1 MLSCMSRGNVVSL
14 SVCNSTFMHLI
25 AKHILFLIV
34 LCTALMGCGQRAV
47 PKPYGY
53 FRIAIPDTAYTQYAP
68 QGYPY
73 AFSLSDNAVV
83 RPHAHKGDAYWIDI
97 DYAGLNT
104 TIHCSYK
111 PVHGNLRALSR
122 DAQEFL
128 YKHATIATSIPEQ
141 GFENPD
147 ARVWGVYYELNGNTA
162 TPIQF
167 YLTDSVR
174 HFFRGAVYCNTI
186 PNQDSLAPVYDY
198 MRADVRRLMESF
210 TWQQP

>member
-1 MLSCMSRGNVVSL
+1 MKKTGI
-14 SVCNSTFMHLI
+14 LI
-25 AKHILFLIV
+25 AICAVCI
-34 LCTALMGCGQRAV
+34 GCGQRAV

-53 FRIAIPDTAYTQYAP
+53 FRIAIPDTAYTQYAQ

-97 DYAGLNT
+97 DYPGLNT

-111 PVHGNLRALSR
+111 PVHGNLRTLSR

-198 MRADVRRLMESF
+198 MRMDVRRLMESF

>member
-1 MLSCMSRGNVVSL
+1 
-14 SVCNSTFMHLI
+14 MHLI

-97 DYAGLNT
+97 DYPSLNT
-104 TIHCSYK
+104 TVHCSYK

>member
-1 MLSCMSRGNVVSL
+1 MKKII
-14 SVCNSTFMHLI
+14 LI
-25 AKHILFLIV
+25 AIFPLLI
-34 LCTALMGCGQRAV
+34 GCGQRAV

-73 AFSLSDNAVV
+73 AFSLSDNATV
-83 RPHAHKGDAYWIDI
+83 RPHSHKGDAYWIDI
-97 DYAGLNT
+97 DYPRLNT

>member
-1 MLSCMSRGNVVSL
+1 MHPVVKY
-14 SVCNSTFMHLI
+14 I
-25 AKHILFLIV
+25 IV
-34 LCTALMGCGQRAV
+34 FGVICTALIGCGQRSV

-53 FRIAIPDTAYTQYAP
+53 YRIAIPDTAYTQYAP
-68 QGYPY
+68 TGFPY
-73 AFSLSDNAVV
+73 AFSLSDNATV
-83 RPHAHKGDAYWIDI
+83 RLHPHEGEAYWIDI
-97 DYAGLNT
+97 DYPTLNT

-141 GFENPD
+141 GFENP
-147 ARVWGVYYELNGNTA
+147 AAHVWGVYYELNGNTA

-167 YLTDSVR
+167 YLTDSTR

>member
-1 MLSCMSRGNVVSL
+1 MKKIGI
-14 SVCNSTFMHLI
+14 LI
-25 AKHILFLIV
+25 AISAI
-34 LCTALMGCGQRAV
+34 CIGCGQHSV

-53 FRIAIPDTAYTQYAP
+53 FRIAIPDTAYVQYAP
-68 QGYPY
+68 DGYPY
-73 AFSLSDNAVV
+73 TFALSANAKV
-83 RPHAHKGDAYWIDI
+83 RPHAYEGDAYWIDI
-97 DYAGLNT
+97 EYPGINA

-111 PVHGNLRALSR
+111 PVRGNLRGLSR

-147 ARVWGVYYELNGNTA
+147 AHVWGVYYELNGNTA

-167 YLTDSVR
+167 YLTDSTR

>member
-1 MLSCMSRGNVVSL
+1 
-14 SVCNSTFMHLI
+14 MHLTG
-25 AKHILFLIV
+25 KHILFLIA
-34 LCTALMGCGQRAV
+34 LCTTLIGCRQNVV

-83 RPHAHKGDAYWIDI
+83 RPHTHKGDAYWIDI
-97 DYAGLNT
+97 DYAGLNI

>member
-1 MLSCMSRGNVVSL
+1 MHSVV
-14 SVCNSTFMHLI
+14 
-25 AKHILFLIV
+25 KHIIIFGVI
-34 LCTALMGCGQRAV
+34 CTALIGCGRRFV

-53 FRIAIPDTAYTQYAP
+53 YRIAIPDTAYTQYAP
-68 QGYPY
+68 SGFPY
-73 AFSLSDNAVV
+73 AFSLSDNATVH
-83 RPHAHKGDAYWIDI
+83 PHPHEGEAYWIDI
-97 DYAGLNT
+97 DYPTLNT

-111 PVHGNLRALSR
+111 PVRGNLRALSR

-141 GFENPD
+141 GFENPE
-147 ARVWGVYYELNGNTA
+147 AHVWGVYYELNGNTA

-167 YLTDSVR
+167 YLTDSTR

>member
-1 MLSCMSRGNVVSL
+1 MMKKIG
-14 SVCNSTFMHLI
+14 I
-25 AKHILFLIV
+25 LIV
-34 LCTALMGCGQRAV
+34 ISLLFFGCGQHVV

-97 DYAGLNT
+97 DYPGLNT

-147 ARVWGVYYELNGNTA
+147 ARMAYAAWICGSISTSGVRAVSNDRKRRASAAGVNCA
-162 TPIQF
+162 TLPGKS
-167 YLTDSVR
+167 TTGRV
-174 HFFRGAVYCNTI
+174 V
-186 PNQDSLAPVYDY
+186 
-198 MRADVRRLMESF
+198 
-210 TWQQP
+210 

>member
-1 MLSCMSRGNVVSL
+1 
-14 SVCNSTFMHLI
+14 MHL
-25 AKHILFLIV
+25 AVKRILFLIA
-34 LCTALMGCGQRAV
+34 LCTALMGCRRNVV

-97 DYAGLNT
+97 DYPGLNT

-111 PVHGNLRALSR
+111 PVHGNLRTLSR

-198 MRADVRRLMESF
+198 MRMDVRRLMESF